1 MKLYNP
7 FLSVI
12 YELSLHYDTKKSI
25 IAKRMAWLYRKL
37 IAKGYGD
44 SIVKSHT
51 NGQTMLCNFAHKL
64 PFYRKEYPMYD
75 RQLSTLC
82 HFIHNELKHTINII
96 DVGANIGDTVL
107 NIGLKDAYY
116 ICIEGNDNYSKLIN
130 TNLKGRYN
138 YTVEHCFLTDNPCD
152 NNYLVET
159 HNGTAKLVNSTD
171 TEKRVFYSLDQI
183 INKRKKLYIDLIKVD
198 TDGFDFKVI
207 RGATQCLQNWH
218 PLLYFEWD
226 KKYCTEQEED
236 PLSIF
241 SLLNELGYT
250 YCILFDNYGNYYDYT
265 STIETE
271 RLSVFIENTNKENYP
286 YYYDVLAINKFGNF
300 TLEQLLSLFK

>member
-1 MKLYNP
+1 MKPYNP
-7 FLSVI
+7 FLSAI
-12 YELSLHYDTKKSI
+12 YALSLYYDTKENK
-25 IAKRMAWLYRKL
+25 IAKRIAWLYRKL

-64 PFYRKEYPMYD
+64 PFYRKEYPLYD

-82 HFIHNELKHTINII
+82 QFIHNELKRTINII

-116 ICIEGNDNYSKLIN
+116 ICIEGNDNFSRLIN
-130 TNLKGRYN
+130 SNLKGRYN
-138 YTVEHCFLTDNPCD
+138 YTIEQCFLTDNPCN
-152 NNYLVET
+152 NNYSVET
-159 HNGTAKLVNSTD
+159 VNGTAKLINSTD
-171 TEKRVFYSLDQI
+171 TKKRKLYTLDQI
-183 INKRKKLYIDLIKVD
+183 INGKNSYIDLIKVD

-207 RGATQCLQNWH
+207 RGAKQCLQNWK

-226 KKYCTEQEED
+226 KNYCTEQVED

-250 YCILFDNYGNYYDYT
+250 YCILFDNYGNFFDYT
-265 STIETE
+265 STKDID
-271 RLSVFIENTNKENYP
+271 RLNEFIENTNKENFP
-286 YYYDVLAINKFGNF
+286 YYYDVLAINKYGKF
-300 TLEQLLSLFK
+300 TPDQLLTLYK